1 MTITSDV
8 NPLQMLWSKTRHRS
22 PLLKQCVH
30 KFVTGLKI
38 WTNEPR
44 QWKLNTQILQNIVGN
59 HCLAPTHI
67 IAGYHRPPYRSIPLT
82 RPITALSRCRHVDE
96 RSRQKTTKIIR
107 QFFTRRARSTQPV
120 CCSLLNTVKLHK
132 LNGIE
137 NIADSDPAAWPTVK
151 HGRSQP

>member
-1 MTITSDV
+1 MDKRA
-8 NPLQMLWSKTRHRS
+8 QA
-22 PLLKQCVH
+22 
-30 KFVTGLKI
+30 LKI
-38 WTNEPR
+38 ESANSTKYCEQSLFGPNAHYCRVPM
-44 QWKLNTQILQNIVGN
+44 
-59 HCLAPTHI
+59 HPH
-67 IAGYHRPPYRSIPLT
+67 RSIPLT

-96 RSRQKTTKIIR
+96 RSQQKTTKIIR

-151 HGRSQP
+151 QGRSQP